1 MSDNCIFQKGIV
13 MESTGRISNKETFFI
28 GLMLFS
34 LFFGAGNLIFPP
46 ELGLNA
52 GEHAWPAI
60 IGFLISGV
68 GLPIL
73 GVLAITYI
81 GSSDAEGL
89 SRRVHSKFA
98 VAITTLS
105 YLTIGPLFAV
115 PRTGTVSYEMAIV
128 PFLKDGGSSLSLLVF
143 TLIYFAIVYAL
154 ALNPG
159 KFVDRIGKIIT
170 PFLLLVIFIL
180 LAAAVFGPLGTYQ
193 APTEAYTNYPLFKG
207 ITEGYLTMDTIAS
220 VVFGI
225 IVVKAIEDRGA
236 KDRLMIQKTAWKAG
250 LVAGICLGVV
260 YAGLGYLG
268 ATSATAISAQTG
280 HEILA
285 AVSNAYFGVYGNVIL
300 GLAILFACIPTA
312 TGLISS
318 CAIYINRRFPR
329 LSYPLLVLLFTLL
342 SLVIANFGLENVIS
356 LSVPVLHFIYPII
369 MVLIFLA
376 FLDKMI
382 GERRSIYQ
390 FAVLFTG
397 IVSLNDGLLA
407 ANPDWG
413 YPGFL
418 ALPFAELGLAWV
430 VPALLGAVIGFVV
443 SLFQK

>member
-1 MSDNCIFQKGIV
+1 M
-13 MESTGRISNKETFFI
+13 
-28 GLMLFS
+28 
-34 LFFGAGNLIFPP
+34 
-46 ELGLNA
+46 
-52 GEHAWPAI
+52 
-60 IGFLISGV
+60 
-68 GLPIL
+68 
-73 GVLAITYI
+73 
-81 GSSDAEGL
+81 
-89 SRRVHSKFA
+89 
-98 VAITTLS
+98 
-105 YLTIGPLFAV
+105 
-115 PRTGTVSYEMAIV
+115 
-128 PFLKDGGSSLSLLVF
+128 
-143 TLIYFAIVYAL
+143 
-154 ALNPG
+154 
-159 KFVDRIGKIIT
+159 
-170 PFLLLVIFIL
+170 
-180 LAAAVFGPLGTYQ
+180 
-193 APTEAYTNYPLFKG
+193 
-207 ITEGYLTMDTIAS
+207 
-220 VVFGI
+220 
-225 IVVKAIEDRGA
+225 
-236 KDRLMIQKTAWKAG
+236 
-250 LVAGICLGVV
+250 AGICLGVV